1 MKNRR
6 VGTIS
11 MAIVLIAMGVLIF
24 VSQINQFS
32 AIDMAFKLWP
42 LTLVLL
48 GIEILW
54 AKYKSSDEGSN
65 IKYDIFSVFIVFVI
79 LFVNIGMYGVAETG
93 VMNIIKNKVV
103 EQYYD
108 FQLPNSQLLIDETI
122 DKIIIEGFH
131 NSNIKVRTSNN
142 NKIVARASV
151 SINANSEEEA
161 KLVSESNIFKIE
173 KIDNIVY
180 IKYKNSYDYN
190 FNDINISLPSSKKVE
205 IKDGNQ
211 LDLVIDSLENNW
223 IIDNVDNVKLRINKE
238 LDMTVSTELREEEN
252 LNGNVKWTST
262 KIGEEDGQKFKGELV
277 YGEGRNKLNILNAYE
292 VIADQI

>member
-1 MKNRR
+1 
-6 VGTIS
+6 
-11 MAIVLIAMGVLIF
+11 
-24 VSQINQFS
+24 
-32 AIDMAFKLWP
+32 MAFKLWP

-54 AKYKSSDEGSN
+54 AKYKSSDEGPN

-161 KLVSESNIFKIE
+161 KLVSESNIFKI
-173 KIDNIVY
+173 
-180 IKYKNSYDYN
+180 
-190 FNDINISLPSSKKVE
+190 
-205 IKDGNQ
+205 
-211 LDLVIDSLENNW
+211 
-223 IIDNVDNVKLRINKE
+223 
-238 LDMTVSTELREEEN
+238 
-252 LNGNVKWTST
+252 
-262 KIGEEDGQKFKGELV
+262 
-277 YGEGRNKLNILNAYE
+277 
-292 VIADQI
+292 